1 MSFCYKLLPYGS
13 IGILINLLSSTSAN
27 AHGVQGRA
35 DTPVP
40 IEAFFLVAA
49 IVLVLSFVGLS
60 FGWSKP
66 KLSSYKWVEAP
77 YLIQATVLS
86 PITLLIFRLISLG
99 IFLIV
104 LFASMFGSTTLG
116 SNISP
121 LVVFVVWWIAL
132 VPVAG
137 LFGNAWRSINPWIT
151 IAKTLKFKSETD
163 KTLPNWVGVWPSAV
177 ILLLFA
183 WLELVFPAPAE
194 PRLIALI
201 LLSYSALTL
210 WGMKKYGT
218 ESWLDSCEGFS
229 VYSGLLAHISPVE
242 VRNGKL
248 GFRAPFVAGTRMRKE
263 PGVVG
268 LISVLIATV
277 TYDGLSTSSFW
288 KLRDIAASERLIDL
302 GLDDFQAGVLIGTLG
317 LIGSLVVFSILFE
330 ACSYISGLIADWKHT
345 SAGRVAVAFAH
356 SMIPIAFA
364 YFVAHYFTLFVFQSQ
379 DLIRLTSDPF
389 GFGWDFFGT
398 ADSRINFQLV
408 SAEAIWA
415 VQTIAIVV
423 GHVLGLA
430 YAHDRALEIARN
442 HKEAIKSQY
451 PMLFLMVLLTVAGL
465 WSLSAG
471 MNS

>member
-1 MSFCYKLLPYGS
+1 MINKFKLITCSFAGL
-13 IGILINLLSSTSAN
+13 LLSALFATSAN

-35 DTPVP
+35 DTPIP

-49 IVLVLSFVGLS
+49 VVLVVSFVGLS

-66 KLSSYKWVEAP
+66 KLSTYTWVQAP
-77 YLIQATVLS
+77 RFMQTLVLSQATLWIFRL
-86 PITLLIFRLISLG
+86 ITLLIFTV
-99 IFLIV
+99 V
-104 LFASMFGSTTLG
+104 LFAAMFGSTTLG
-116 SNISP
+116 SNIAP

-132 VPVAG
+132 VPIAG
-137 LFGNAWRSINPWIT
+137 LFGNVWRSINPWIS
-151 IAKTLKFKSETD
+151 IAKLLNFKAETAS
-163 KTLPNWVGVWPSAV
+163 KLPSWVGVWPSAA
-177 ILLLFA
+177 ILLIFA
-183 WLELVFPAPAE
+183 WLELVFPTPAE

-201 LLSYSALTL
+201 LIAYSLFTL

-218 ESWLDSCEGFS
+218 ERWLDSGEGFS
-229 VYSGLLAHISPVE
+229 VYSGLLALISPVE

-248 GFRAPFVAGTRMRKE
+248 GFRAPFIAATRMRIE

-268 LISVLIATV
+268 LIAVLIATV

-302 GLDDFQAGVLIGTLG
+302 GLNDFQAGVLIGTFG
-317 LIGSLVVFSILFE
+317 LLGSLFVFSLLFE
-330 ACSYISGLIADWKHT
+330 ICSYLSGAIANWKYT
-345 SAGRVAVAFAH
+345 NAGRVAVAFSH

-379 DLIRLTSDPF
+379 DLLRLASDPF
-389 GFGWDFFGT
+389 GFGWDLFGT
-398 ADSRINFQLV
+398 SERRINFQAV
-408 SAEAIWA
+408 SAELIWG

-423 GHVLGLA
+423 GHVLGLG
-430 YAHDRALEIARN
+430 YAHDRALEIGRT
-442 HKEAIKSQY
+442 HKEALKSQY
-451 PMLFLMVLLTVAGL
+451 PMLVLMVLLTVAGL

>member
-1 MSFCYKLLPYGS
+1 MINSFKLIKYSVAGL
-13 IGILINLLSSTSAN
+13 LLSSLFATSAN

-35 DTPVP
+35 DTPIP

-49 IVLVLSFVGLS
+49 VVLVVSFVGLS

-66 KLSSYKWVEAP
+66 KLSTYTWVQAP
-77 YLIQATVLS
+77 RFTQTLVLSQATLWIFRL
-86 PITLLIFRLISLG
+86 ITLLIFSV
-99 IFLIV
+99 V
-104 LFASMFGSTTLG
+104 LFAAMFGSTTLG
-116 SNISP
+116 SNIAP

-132 VPVAG
+132 VPIAG
-137 LFGNAWRSINPWIT
+137 LFGNVWRSINPWISV
-151 IAKTLKFKSETD
+151 AKLLNFKAETAS
-163 KTLPNWVGVWPSAV
+163 KLPSWVGVWPSAA
-177 ILLLFA
+177 ILLIFA
-183 WLELVFPAPAE
+183 WLELVFPTPAE

-201 LLSYSALTL
+201 IVAYSLFTL

-218 ESWLDSCEGFS
+218 DRWLDSGEGFS
-229 VYSGLLAHISPVE
+229 VYSGLLALISPVE

-248 GFRAPFVAGTRMRKE
+248 GFRAPFIAATRMRIE

-268 LISVLIATV
+268 LIAVLIATV

-302 GLDDFQAGVLIGTLG
+302 GLNDFQAGVLIGTFG
-317 LIGSLVVFSILFE
+317 LLGSLFVFSLLFE
-330 ACSYISGLIADWKHT
+330 ICSYLSGAIANWKYT
-345 SAGRVAVAFAH
+345 NAGRVAVAFSH

-379 DLIRLTSDPF
+379 DLLRLASDPF
-389 GFGWDFFGT
+389 GFGWDLFGT
-398 ADSRINFQLV
+398 SERRINFQAV
-408 SAEAIWA
+408 SAELIWG

-423 GHVLGLA
+423 GHVLGLG
-430 YAHDRALEIARN
+430 YAHDRALEIGRT
-442 HKEAIKSQY
+442 HKEALKSQY
-451 PMLFLMVLLTVAGL
+451 PMLVLMVLLTVAGL